1 MWILA
6 ETLYLCK
13 VLSFRRIILSLLSVT
28 VLVPACDRTPRPDR
42 ATRQILD
49 GLDGYVGARETYVA
63 RKLAQLDALRK
74 LAHSTEEP
82 SRRFEMDWNLA
93 GEYFAFSFDS
103 TQVYLKHCQEI
114 AKDALKNRDLYN
126 QATLQLG
133 HLYAKAGSYM
143 EAYQVLYGQIDTL
156 QLSPELKAEYYW
168 DLYDFSKDL
177 SGNSGMVERLSVPP
191 AASFQ
196 EILYQVLPKDSDRY
210 RSVLRNQFME
220 EGKLDQADSVSRLL
234 LSTVTPQDRNYAIYA
249 FFQSE
254 IQEQRGNQAE
264 RIAWLVKSAQCDLIN
279 AVRDYAS
286 LTMVAQNILPMDVAR
301 SFRYLQIAQEDA
313 LLYNAKLRP
322 WQISRFLLE
331 VEDAYSSRQARANR
345 MGLISN
351 ILLAVLVLILSLVSR
366 FLITRSR
373 KLSRLRTELE
383 ASNARLAI
391 ANEELNTLNRQISKA
406 DKVKEE
412 YILDFLQGLSEQ
424 VGLLKSE
431 DNHFRNLLKQGKS
444 DQLFRELAIS
454 ERSEKALQEFY
465 RKFDE
470 TFLALYPDFVA
481 QFNALI
487 REDARIKPK
496 GSDRLCTELRIFAL
510 IRLGVDDSKQIA
522 AILHYSVST
531 IYNYK
536 VAIKNAAIGDRE
548 TFEERVKMIG
558 K

>member
-1 MWILA
+1 M
-6 ETLYLCK
+6 
-13 VLSFRRIILSLLSVT
+13 
-28 VLVPACDRTPRPDR
+28 
-42 ATRQILD
+42 
-49 GLDGYVGARETYVA
+49 GARETYVA

-168 DLYDFSKDL
+168 NLYDFSKDL

-234 LSTVTPQDRNYAIYA
+234 LSTVTPQDRDYAIYA

-331 VEDAYSSRQARANR
+331 VEDAYSSRQALANR
-345 MGLISN
+345 MRLIST

-470 TFLALYPDFVA
+470 TFLAMYPDFVS

>member
-1 MWILA
+1 MRILA

-28 VLVPACDRTPRPDR
+28 VLVPACDRAPRPDR

-168 DLYDFSKDL
+168 NLYDFSKDL
-177 SGNSGMVERLSVPP
+177 SGNSGLVERPSIPP

-331 VEDAYSSRQARANR
+331 VEDAYSSRQALANR
-345 MGLISN
+345 MRLIST

-366 FLITRSR
+366 FLIIRSR

-470 TFLALYPDFVA
+470 TFLALYPDFVS